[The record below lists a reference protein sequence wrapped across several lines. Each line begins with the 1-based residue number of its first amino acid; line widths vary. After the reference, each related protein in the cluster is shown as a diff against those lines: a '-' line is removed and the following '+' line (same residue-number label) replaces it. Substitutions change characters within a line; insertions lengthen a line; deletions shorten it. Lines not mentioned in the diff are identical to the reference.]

1 MHDRVQSF
9 LHYMSAERGA
19 SRNTIDAY
27 RNDLSGFVGFAGEQ
41 DGSKAELTPGCIDR
55 ELVTGYIAWLG
66 ERSYAAST
74 TLRPSTLRT
83 WITESSRRS
92 NVSSWVITTSWE
104 KPVTCWICSARLARR
119 TSSRCWVGSR

>member
-1 MHDRVQSF
+1 MIESRTF
-9 LHYMSAERGA
+9 LQLPVGRARCIA
-19 SRNTIDAY
+19 KNTIDAY

-74 TLRPSTLRT
+74 IARKVAALKSFCGFLLDHGDLAAIQP
-83 WITESSRRS
+83 RRS
-92 NVSSWVITTSWE
+92 T
-104 KPVTCWICSARLARR
+104 PRAHR
-119 TSSRCWVGSR
+119 SRCRSR